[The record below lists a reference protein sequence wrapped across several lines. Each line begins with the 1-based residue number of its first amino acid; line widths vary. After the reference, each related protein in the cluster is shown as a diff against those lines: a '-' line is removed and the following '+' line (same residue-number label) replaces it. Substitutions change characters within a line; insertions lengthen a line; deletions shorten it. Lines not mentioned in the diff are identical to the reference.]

1 MNRALHG
8 SCHVPV
14 AAFARWEGEDL
25 FLQGMVGSASDGR
38 LIHAEAHGAPD
49 ATEDL
54 GRRVADGLFEKGAA
68 QLLAEL

>member
-38 LIHAEAHGAPD
+38 LIHAEAHGSPD